1 MKTALWIIA
10 FAQMY
15 NIVEEW
21 FWAVHWRIKGKKE
34 FEAKYTIKD
43 MRNK

>member
-15 NIVEEW
+15 NIVEAW
-21 FWAVHWRIKGKKE
+21 FWALHWRTKGKKE